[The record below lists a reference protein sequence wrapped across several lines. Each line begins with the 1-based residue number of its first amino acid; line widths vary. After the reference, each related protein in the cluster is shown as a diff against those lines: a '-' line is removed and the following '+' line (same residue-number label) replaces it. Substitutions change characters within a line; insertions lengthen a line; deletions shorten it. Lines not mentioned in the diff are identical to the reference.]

1 MSKIII
7 VYCSMTGNTEEMA
20 NAVAEGIR
28 ETGKEADVKDIMEI
42 PSASILEQ
50 YEGIILG
57 SYTWGDGALPDE
69 FLDIYEEMDEMD
81 LTGKKAIV
89 FGSEDA
95 SYDHFCA
102 AVDIL
107 IEKLEERGAEIVMEG
122 LKVEVSPTDD
132 EVEKCKEFGRKFVE
146 QLESSGVF

>member
-1 MSKIII
+1 MSKIIM

-57 SYTWGDGALPDE
+57 SYT
-69 FLDIYEEMDEMD
+69 
-81 LTGKKAIV
+81 
-89 FGSEDA
+89 
-95 SYDHFCA
+95 
-102 AVDIL
+102 
-107 IEKLEERGAEIVMEG
+107 
-122 LKVEVSPTDD
+122 
-132 EVEKCKEFGRKFVE
+132 
-146 QLESSGVF
+146 